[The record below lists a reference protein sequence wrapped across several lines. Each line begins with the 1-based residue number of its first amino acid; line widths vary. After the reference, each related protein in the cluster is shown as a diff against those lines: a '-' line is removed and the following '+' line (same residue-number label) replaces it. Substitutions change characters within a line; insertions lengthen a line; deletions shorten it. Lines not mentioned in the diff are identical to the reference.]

1 MAWFFNSNIPTVLAM
16 VILLIAAVAEWYW
29 VWGLFFIYWAISG
42 IVNDQAFV
50 VRIVHRDENPILF
63 WFISISWLVLS
74 AAAIW
79 FDLVNPAFIS

>member
-1 MAWFFNSNIPTVLAM
+1 MA
-16 VILLIAAVAEWYW
+16 ILLVAAVAEWYW

-50 VRIVHRDENPILF
+50 LRIVHRDENPALF
-63 WFISISWLVLS
+63 WFISISWLILS

-79 FDLVNPAFIS
+79 FDFVDPTFLS